1 MLYQVKP
8 ILYLMKNIGYIDNN
22 GLLYV
27 LSRADDMIIKGGMN
41 IYPIFDIYRKIKYI
55 VIFYIII

>member
-1 MLYQVKP
+1 
-8 ILYLMKNIGYIDNN
+8 MKNIVYIDNN

-41 IYPIFDIYRKIKYI
+41 IYPILDIYRKIKYI